1 MKKMLSIL
9 IAFILVS
16 LLGACSASKSDSTT
30 ATSATATSAA
40 VPTNAQIIA
49 AYNKATK
56 IYFYFDVNSL
66 DVNSNVTVKD
76 AGKTYYKVKAYST
89 LAQLKAYMET
99 VLSDNLVNNLINKT
113 DVYREFNGVLYS
125 VDGARG
131 EDITLG
137 KETVS
142 VTQSSNS
149 IFTVTVK
156 VEKLG
161 DDHQTVTG
169 YETFKDIYSNINGK
183 WAFTGFVY
191 FR

>member
-1 MKKMLSIL
+1 MKKFLSIL
-9 IAFILVS
+9 IAFVLICS
-16 LLGACSASKSDSTT
+16 LGACSATKSDSTT
-30 ATSATATSAA
+30 ATSAATTVTA

-49 AYNKATK
+49 AYNKATQ
-56 IYFYFDVNSL
+56 IYFYFEVNSL
-66 DVNSNVTVKD
+66 DVDSKVTVKD
-76 AGKTYYKVKAYST
+76 AGKTYYKVKDYST
-89 LAQLKAYMET
+89 LADLKVYMET
-99 VLSDNLVNNLINKT
+99 VLSENLVNNLIDKT

-131 EDITLG
+131 TDITLG

-156 VEKLG
+156 VEKLS
-161 DDHQTVTG
+161 DDHKTVTG

-183 WAFTGFVY
+183 WAFTGFIY